1 MNINEKKFS
10 EKSINNLKNIH
21 PDLVQLAFKAL
32 ELSTIDFSI
41 TEGVRSIE
49 RQKQLVKEGKSQT
62 LNSRHLS
69 GHAID
74 VFAYPTSSGS
84 WEFKYY
90 QDIAT
95 AFKMASATLDIPVE
109 WGGDWKPFCDG
120 PHFQLP
126 WKKYPLI

>member
-1 MNINEKKFS
+1 MVNGKRFS
-10 EKSINNLKNIH
+10 GKSIEMLKNVH
-21 PDLVQLAFKAL
+21 PALMELAFKAL
-32 ELSTIDFSI
+32 DLSVIDFSI
-41 TEGVRSIE
+41 TEGVRTIE
-49 RQKQLVKEGKSQT
+49 RQKQLFKDGKSKT

-74 VFAYPTSSGS
+74 VFAYPTPSGS

-95 AFKMASATLDIPVE
+95 AFKNASEILNIPIE

-126 WKKYPLI
+126 WKQYPLI

>member
-1 MNINEKKFS
+1 MKEDSFS
-10 EKSINNLKNIH
+10 ERSIIMLKSVH
-21 PDLVQLAFKAL
+21 SDLAKLACKAL
-32 ELSTIDFSI
+32 ELSIIDFGI
-41 TEGVRSIE
+41 IEGVRSIE
-49 RQKQLVKEGKSQT
+49 RQKQLFIEGKSKT

-74 VFAYPTSSGS
+74 VLAYPTTSGS

-90 QDIAT
+90 QEISI
-95 AFKMASATLDIPVE
+95 AFKKASSMLDIPIE

-126 WKKYPLI
+126 WQQYPAR